1 MEIILTESARAKF
14 NSLDNK
20 ITRIYI
26 KSATWSGIIL
36 GVTPGEKNEDD
47 ELIISEGFN
56 FVIEKGLMKHLGS
69 SLKIDYKESGLS
81 RGFRVYL

>member
-26 KSATWSGIIL
+26 KSAT
-36 GVTPGEKNEDD
+36 
-47 ELIISEGFN
+47 
-56 FVIEKGLMKHLGS
+56 
-69 SLKIDYKESGLS
+69 
-81 RGFRVYL
+81 

>member
-1 MEIILTESARAKF
+1 M
-14 NSLDNK
+14 
-20 ITRIYI
+20 
-26 KSATWSGIIL
+26 
-36 GVTPGEKNEDD
+36 TPGEKNEDD